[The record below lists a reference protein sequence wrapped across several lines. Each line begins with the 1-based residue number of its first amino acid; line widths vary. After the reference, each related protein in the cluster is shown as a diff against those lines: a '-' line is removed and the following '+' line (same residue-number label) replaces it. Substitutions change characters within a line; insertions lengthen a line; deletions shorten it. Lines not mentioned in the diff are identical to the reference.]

1 MRTER
6 LWDSRS
12 FCLKSG
18 VSTLERMKSQN
29 SHEKFTVNTSCR
41 YLVISGRSPQGRD
54 LPIKFAC
61 NIQFDR
67 LAGLDYNAPP

>member
-1 MRTER
+1 VITREDRFFSSFMRTER

-41 YLVISGRSPQGRD
+41 YLVISGRSPQG
-54 LPIKFAC
+54 
-61 NIQFDR
+61 QG
-67 LAGLDYNAPP
+67 LAD